1 MLFINHACSQIFMK
15 SSKNLSYL
23 QPHIPRRIKQER
35 KVTMIF
41 ILNVEFREEL
51 YIIIIITFCKSSN
64 RRHCQGNETVHIL
77 IQCKR
82 YTDVKIASLKVSVIM
97 KTYQCQVSH
106 NFHEKQFMGMRFLNA
121 SNKER

>member
-1 MLFINHACSQIFMK
+1 MP
-15 SSKNLSYL
+15 LSAKAV
-23 QPHIPRRIKQER
+23 IEDIAKEMR
-35 KVTMIF
+35 
-41 ILNVEFREEL
+41 L
-51 YIIIIITFCKSSN
+51 Y
-64 RRHCQGNETVHIL
+64 IL

-82 YTDVKIASLKVSVIM
+82 YTDVKIASLKVNVIM